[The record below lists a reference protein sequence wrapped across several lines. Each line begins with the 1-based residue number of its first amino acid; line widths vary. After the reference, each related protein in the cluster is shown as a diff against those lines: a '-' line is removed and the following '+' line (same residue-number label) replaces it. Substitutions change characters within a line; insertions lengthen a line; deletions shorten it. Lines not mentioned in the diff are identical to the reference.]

1 MKNKSLITIFLGA
14 KQVHLYKDVGMI
26 PYYFSKTLNWNTAL
40 AYLSEK
46 KIEEI
51 EYEKYVDLKPIEY
64 SENFIIRWFYICIF
78 LFRISNRYSVVNLY
92 HGGASSYLLILLLKI
107 FGSRSKIYIK
117 MDLNQ
122 VAFNKRYY
130 NNFGLRIK
138 TVEFVRKIL
147 DGIPDC
153 FSVETKSFFDLLI
166 KENRYKDKLIYVP
179 NGIFDSDFDEN
190 IEKDDIILTVGRIG
204 DYEKNN
210 ELLVEAI
217 LMIPEDK
224 LIGWKIYFVG
234 KVNSDFEKYIKEIYL
249 KNEYLKKYF
258 IFTGEINDKKYLYRL
273 YSKAKIFCLTSRWE
287 SFGIVIP
294 EAMNF
299 GNYIITTDF
308 PAAHD
313 MIINKDIGK
322 IISHSAESLRDELIN
337 LLDGNVDWRKTN
349 EISQKIAKKFFSWEE
364 IVKNIA
370 NKIESI

>member
-1 MKNKSLITIFLGA
+1 M
-14 KQVHLYKDVGMI
+14 
-26 PYYFSKTLNWNTAL
+26 
-40 AYLSEK
+40 
-46 KIEEI
+46 
-51 EYEKYVDLKPIEY
+51 
-64 SENFIIRWFYICIF
+64 
-78 LFRISNRYSVVNLY
+78 
-92 HGGASSYLLILLLKI
+92 
-107 FGSRSKIYIK
+107 
-117 MDLNQ
+117 
-122 VAFNKRYY
+122 
-130 NNFGLRIK
+130 
-138 TVEFVRKIL
+138 
-147 DGIPDC
+147 
-153 FSVETKSFFDLLI
+153 LI

-179 NGIFDSDFDEN
+179 NGIFNPDFDEN
-190 IEKDDIILTVGRIG
+190 IDKDDIILTVGRIG

-313 MIINKDIGK
+313 IIINKDRGVY
-322 IISHSAESLRDELIN
+322 R
-337 LLDGNVDWRKTN
+337 
-349 EISQKIAKKFFSWEE
+349 
-364 IVKNIA
+364 
-370 NKIESI
+370 